1 MGDVFTER
9 HAARSIYYC
18 NAIVAHAPHKDA
30 SITPY
35 LSQNRRY
42 TRTPGVIEPSLLKS
56 IVCKNKGM
64 ESGNHTASFT
74 QQGMPTHQQ
83 LVVPILKAV
92 NSLGGSAKTNE
103 IVETVLEILPD
114 AEQLLQVTYPN
125 RPQDS
130 VLISRI
136 GWGRSTA
143 KRIGGLE
150 QPAQG
155 MYLLTEAGEEILKF
169 SDDDAFTKI
178 QELDREAYRARRKQK
193 ELETGSETPEAR
205 EDVPDEDILSD
216 SSEEAK
222 ESDWKSQLLNRLHQL
237 PAEGF
242 EKFIIYLLRRQG
254 LQLQHTGGSGDEG
267 VDAIGTAPLSP
278 VLSSRVAVQI
288 KRYAPEGKPIG
299 RETVALFQRDAQ
311 TKGAERA
318 IIVTLS
324 RFTEPA
330 RKAATSTVPTV
341 DLISGDRLA
350 ELIHA
355 DGESGVKLRPT
366 VDTKWFDKFE

>member
-1 MGDVFTER
+1 
-9 HAARSIYYC
+9 
-18 NAIVAHAPHKDA
+18 
-30 SITPY
+30 
-35 LSQNRRY
+35 
-42 TRTPGVIEPSLLKS
+42 
-56 IVCKNKGM
+56 M
-64 ESGNHTASFT
+64 ESEEHTASFT

-92 NSLGGSAKTNE
+92 NNLGGSAKTNE
-103 IVETVLEILPD
+103 IIETVLEILPD
-114 AEQLLQVTYPN
+114 AEQLLQVAYPN

-136 GWGRSTA
+136 AWGRSTA
-143 KRIGGLE
+143 KRVGGLE

-155 MYLLTEAGEEILKF
+155 MYLLTESGEEILKL

-178 QELDREAYRARRKQK
+178 QELDREASRARRKQK
-193 ELETGSETPEAR
+193 ELETGRETPEAR

-222 ESDWKSQLLNRLHQL
+222 DSDWKSQLLNRLHQL
-237 PAEGF
+237 PPEGF

-350 ELIHA
+350 ELIRA

-366 VDTKWFDKFE
+366 VEPKWFDKFE

>member
-1 MGDVFTER
+1 
-9 HAARSIYYC
+9 
-18 NAIVAHAPHKDA
+18 
-30 SITPY
+30 
-35 LSQNRRY
+35 
-42 TRTPGVIEPSLLKS
+42 
-56 IVCKNKGM
+56 M
-64 ESGNHTASFT
+64 ESEEHTASFT

-92 NSLGGSAKTNE
+92 NNLGGSAKTNE
-103 IVETVLEILPD
+103 IIETVLEILPD
-114 AEQLLQVTYPN
+114 AEQLLQVAYPN

-136 GWGRSTA
+136 AWGRSTA

-155 MYLLTEAGEEILKF
+155 MYLLTESGEEILKL

-178 QELDREAYRARRKQK
+178 QELDREAYRARRNQK
-193 ELETGSETPEAR
+193 ELEPGSETPEAR

-222 ESDWKSQLLNRLHQL
+222 DSDWKSQLLNRLHQL
-237 PAEGF
+237 PPEGF

-350 ELIHA
+350 ELIRA

-366 VDTKWFDKFE
+366 VEPKWFDKFE